1 MPCLSRCG
9 DRPRNF
15 HGTGLMHPRQNMA
28 VIVRHDCVD
37 RPAGSDL
44 LAADHDGNVDLPTTQ
59 VLERLLELGALAGAW
74 RVGKNGLVQGGRN
87 LRRVHWGNV
96 TGEPLHVLEMI

>member
-1 MPCLSRCG
+1 MPCVSRCG
-9 DRPRNF
+9 DRCLNF
-15 HGTGLMHPRQNMA
+15 FSTGLMHPRQNVAM
-28 VIVRHDCVD
+28 IVWHDGID

-44 LAADHDGNVDLPTTQ
+44 LAADHDGNLDLPTAQ

-87 LRRVHWGNV
+87 LRRVHLGNV
-96 TGEPLHVLEMI
+96 TGEPLHVSEMI